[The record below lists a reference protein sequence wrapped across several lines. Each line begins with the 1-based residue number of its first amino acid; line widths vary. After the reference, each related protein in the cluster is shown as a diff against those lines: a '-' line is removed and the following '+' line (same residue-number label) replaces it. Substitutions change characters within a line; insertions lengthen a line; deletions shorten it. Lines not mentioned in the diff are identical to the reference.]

1 MNTPAI
7 WLTGLA
13 LGLAACGCGAQ
24 VYKWTD
30 AQGRVHYGDRKD
42 AADGKPTQQVKLAPV
57 PPTPPAP
64 PPNAET
70 PTPAGWSWPTAGKA
84 SAPVGSSAGM
94 QSGGQPQ
101 RSQSG
106 GRENGSD
113 ASRCAL
119 ARDVLDGKLR
129 HGNGAPIDAYDREVA
144 QGDVK
149 RFCR

>member
-1 MNTPAI
+1 MNTSVI

-13 LGLAACGCGAQ
+13 LGLAAGGCGAQ
-24 VYKWTD
+24 IYKWTD

-42 AADGKPTQQVKLAPV
+42 AADGKPTQQVKVAPTPPV
-57 PPTPPAP
+57 PPVPPSAESPAP
-64 PPNAET
+64 P
-70 PTPAGWSWPTAGKA
+70 GWSWPARKA
-84 SAPVGSSAGM
+84 SAPAGASAG
-94 QSGGQPQ
+94 PQ
-101 RSQSG
+101 AGPSSQGSESG

-129 HGNGAPIDAYDREVA
+129 HGNGAPIDGYDREVA